1 MTRRAN
7 AAPTAMGTILL
18 SGMSRPHTRGAGEGQ
33 GWERGRVGRGG
44 NRGEG
49 GGEREEGEER
59 SKVKERGKGTG
70 E

>member
-1 MTRRAN
+1 M
-7 AAPTAMGTILL
+7 LL
-18 SGMSRPHTRGAGEGQ
+18 PLRWEQSCCLACPARTQEEL
-33 GWERGRVGRGG
+33 ERGRVGRGG

>member
-33 GWERGRVGRGG
+33 GWEGG
-44 NRGEG
+44 KTEG
-49 GGEREEGEER
+49 KEEGKGKRE
-59 SKVKERGKGTG
+59 KRGVR
-70 E
+70 